1 MFSPRNLI
9 LSLLSSLF
17 GCVLLAA
24 DFERDPIRYS
34 DATPQNPIT
43 RLQERLEQGKA
54 KLEFEEHFGY
64 LRSVLKELQVPLS
77 SQTLVFSKTSLQR
90 NRISPRM
97 PRSLYFSDDMYIGFC
112 QRGDVVEISAVDP
125 QLGAVFYTLD
135 QVETNQPK
143 FVRHTDNCLLCHGSS
158 HTEGV
163 PGHMI
168 RSVYPDS
175 SGMPIFSAGT
185 VRVDHTTPIT
195 KRWGGWYVSGKH
207 GKQSHVGNLIVRG
220 EVKEPMDNTS
230 GENVTDLSSYFRVE
244 NFLTPHSDLV
254 ALMVLEHQAT
264 AHNLITR
271 ANFACRE
278 ALYYEAALNRETKQ
292 TADHR
297 WDSTNSRIKS
307 AGEPLVKY
315 LLFANEAPLT
325 SPITGTADFA
335 AEFVRSGPRDK
346 QNRSL
351 REFDLTNRIFKYP
364 CSYLI
369 YSEAF
374 DALPGEMKN
383 YVYRRMH
390 EVLTGKD
397 QSPGFG
403 NLSAADRKAILEI
416 LRDTKTDLP
425 KEWRS

>member
-1 MFSPRNLI
+1 MFSPRNLV
-9 LSLLSSLF
+9 LSLLSSLL
-17 GCVLLAA
+17 GCTLFAA

-34 DATPQNPIT
+34 DATPRNPIT
-43 RLQERLEQGKA
+43 RLQERLEQGQA

-64 LRSVLKELQVPLS
+64 LRSVLKELNVPLS

-135 QVETNQPK
+135 QVETKQPK

-220 EVKEPMDNTS
+220 EVKEPMD
-230 GENVTDLSSYFRVE
+230 
-244 NFLTPHSDLV
+244 
-254 ALMVLEHQAT
+254 
-264 AHNLITR
+264 
-271 ANFACRE
+271 
-278 ALYYEAALNRETKQ
+278 K
-292 TADHR
+292 
-297 WDSTNSRIKS
+297 
-307 AGEPLVKY
+307 
-315 LLFANEAPLT
+315 
-325 SPITGTADFA
+325 
-335 AEFVRSGPRDK
+335 
-346 QNRSL
+346 
-351 REFDLTNRIFKYP
+351 
-364 CSYLI
+364 
-369 YSEAF
+369 
-374 DALPGEMKN
+374 
-383 YVYRRMH
+383 
-390 EVLTGKD
+390 
-397 QSPGFG
+397 
-403 NLSAADRKAILEI
+403 DRK
-416 LRDTKTDLP
+416 
-425 KEWRS
+425 SVV